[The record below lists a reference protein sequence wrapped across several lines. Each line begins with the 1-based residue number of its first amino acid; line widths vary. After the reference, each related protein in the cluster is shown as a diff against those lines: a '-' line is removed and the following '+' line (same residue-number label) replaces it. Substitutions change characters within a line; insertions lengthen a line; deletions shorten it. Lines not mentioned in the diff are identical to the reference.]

1 MASGHA
7 CGSSFHRNALPAD
20 SGWKV
25 EALSLVLLILLG
37 AAGYGFRGYIGAII
51 PAGLVA
57 FTLVDYLAYE
67 PVGDEIER
75 APGCL
80 SGCRHSIGLVVYLGG
95 VAWGR
100 HVRSTESP

>member
-1 MASGHA
+1 M
-7 CGSSFHRNALPAD
+7 
-20 SGWKV
+20 

-37 AAGYGFRGYIGAII
+37 AAGYGFRSYIGAII

-67 PVGDEIER
+67 PVGDEIDVLP
-75 APGCL
+75 AAYL
-80 SGCRHSIGLVVYLGG
+80 VVATIGLVVYLGG